1 MATKGD
7 KTMKKSIKITLI
19 VIAAALIWIASALV
33 VIIRET
39 ESQQTYMTLEEGL
52 IETATTSRFGYF
64 VPVGNECEFS
74 IKTDCPVDITSDI
87 KIFIGSKENE
97 PVYTASGVKTNS
109 TVTTGKLA
117 VGNQDVYISFEL
129 EDSDNIQ
136 VKENCQVKYTID
148 IKSQNYTLF
157 KNILFAIIVI
167 IVIPLAIFLFYLFN
181 KSKNYEKGYDER
193 QVKVRGIAYMN
204 ALFAAI
210 VSALGLGVLSLILD
224 TYPLSTSDT
233 TFAIIMISF
242 ATFAIFADK
251 NDAYLGLRGS
261 RRPLAILFGIAG
273 LLNLVVPAIDF
284 INETAKNYSESSIV
298 ISFSGG
304 KDSTVV
310 ADLVVRALSN
320 PSLVHIFGDTTLEF
334 PLTYEYEKRFRKQN
348 PKAIIKVAKN
358 KEQDFYKVCEDIGPP
373 ARMMRWCCSMFKTG
387 PITRVINN
395 LFKDTQILTFY
406 GIRKHESVSRSK
418 YDRVSSNTEGVKI
431 QKQTV
436 AAPIF
441 DWKDIDVWLY
451 MLTEELDFNDAYRLG
466 YDRVGCWCCPN
477 NNERAQFLS
486 KIYMPDEYKK
496 WHDFLVAF
504 AKRIGKPDPENYVD
518 SGNWKARQG
527 GNGVEA
533 AEDIKIKFTNCTAE
547 ENAKIYQLNKPVAD
561 SFYSLFNPFGIVSK
575 ELGRKMIEKLV

>member
-1 MATKGD
+1 MNNRYYIDGKPKALPIKKFADADIPKLIADLERYRTKNNYD
-7 KTMKKSIKITLI
+7 AFNRSLEIFKR
-19 VIAAALIWIASALV
+19 ANQDRLV
-33 VIIRET
+33 D
-39 ESQQTYMTLEEGL
+39 
-52 IETATTSRFGYF
+52 
-64 VPVGNECEFS
+64 
-74 IKTDCPVDITSDI
+74 IKT
-87 KIFIGSKENE
+87 E
-97 PVYTASGVKTNS
+97 
-109 TVTTGKLA
+109 
-117 VGNQDVYISFEL
+117 
-129 EDSDNIQ
+129 
-136 VKENCQVKYTID
+136 
-148 IKSQNYTLF
+148 
-157 KNILFAIIVI
+157 
-167 IVIPLAIFLFYLFN
+167 
-181 KSKNYEKGYDER
+181 
-193 QVKVRGIAYMN
+193 
-204 ALFAAI
+204 
-210 VSALGLGVLSLILD
+210 
-224 TYPLSTSDT
+224 
-233 TFAIIMISF
+233 
-242 ATFAIFADK
+242 
-251 NDAYLGLRGS
+251 
-261 RRPLAILFGIAG
+261 
-273 LLNLVVPAIDF
+273 AIDF

-496 WHDFLVAF
+496 WHEFLVAF

>member
-1 MATKGD
+1 M
-7 KTMKKSIKITLI
+7 
-19 VIAAALIWIASALV
+19 
-33 VIIRET
+33 
-39 ESQQTYMTLEEGL
+39 
-52 IETATTSRFGYF
+52 
-64 VPVGNECEFS
+64 
-74 IKTDCPVDITSDI
+74 
-87 KIFIGSKENE
+87 
-97 PVYTASGVKTNS
+97 
-109 TVTTGKLA
+109 
-117 VGNQDVYISFEL
+117 
-129 EDSDNIQ
+129 
-136 VKENCQVKYTID
+136 
-148 IKSQNYTLF
+148 
-157 KNILFAIIVI
+157 
-167 IVIPLAIFLFYLFN
+167 
-181 KSKNYEKGYDER
+181 
-193 QVKVRGIAYMN
+193 
-204 ALFAAI
+204 
-210 VSALGLGVLSLILD
+210 
-224 TYPLSTSDT
+224 
-233 TFAIIMISF
+233 
-242 ATFAIFADK
+242 
-251 NDAYLGLRGS
+251 
-261 RRPLAILFGIAG
+261 
-273 LLNLVVPAIDF
+273 
-284 INETAKNYSESSIV
+284 
-298 ISFSGG
+298 
-304 KDSTVV
+304 
-310 ADLVVRALSN
+310 
-320 PSLVHIFGDTTLEF
+320 HIFGDTTLEF

-466 YDRVGCWCCPN
+466 YDRVGCWCCHN

>member
-1 MATKGD
+1 MWCKNCNKEIFSKKCDVCGSTALEHAPFD
-7 KTMKKSIKITLI
+7 IYWCDHCKTPVIKQANAPDRAMCPLCGEKTRYLCSDLRP
-19 VIAAALIWIASALV
+19 VFP
-33 VIIRET
+33 
-39 ESQQTYMTLEEGL
+39 EERLL
-52 IETATTSRFGYF
+52 IELLLG
-64 VPVGNECEFS
+64 VPLKYINCSVWALNNRYYIDGKPKALPIKKFADADIPKLIADLERYRTKNNYDAFNRSLEIFKRANQDRLVD
-74 IKTDCPVDITSDI
+74 IKT
-87 KIFIGSKENE
+87 E
-97 PVYTASGVKTNS
+97 
-109 TVTTGKLA
+109 
-117 VGNQDVYISFEL
+117 
-129 EDSDNIQ
+129 
-136 VKENCQVKYTID
+136 
-148 IKSQNYTLF
+148 
-157 KNILFAIIVI
+157 
-167 IVIPLAIFLFYLFN
+167 
-181 KSKNYEKGYDER
+181 
-193 QVKVRGIAYMN
+193 
-204 ALFAAI
+204 
-210 VSALGLGVLSLILD
+210 
-224 TYPLSTSDT
+224 
-233 TFAIIMISF
+233 
-242 ATFAIFADK
+242 
-251 NDAYLGLRGS
+251 
-261 RRPLAILFGIAG
+261 
-273 LLNLVVPAIDF
+273 AIDF

-348 PKAIIKVAKN
+348 PKAIIMVAKN

-373 ARMMRWCCSMFKTG
+373 AQMMRWCCSMFKTG

-418 YDRVSSNTEGVKI
+418 YDRV
-431 QKQTV
+431 
-436 AAPIF
+436 
-441 DWKDIDVWLY
+441 
-451 MLTEELDFNDAYRLG
+451 
-466 YDRVGCWCCPN
+466 GCWCCPN

-486 KIYMPDEYKK
+486 KIFMPDEYKK

>member
-1 MATKGD
+1 MWCKNCNKEIFSKKCDVCGSTALEHAPFD
-7 KTMKKSIKITLI
+7 IYWCDHCKTPVIKQANAPDRAMCPLCGEKTRYLCSDLRP
-19 VIAAALIWIASALV
+19 VFP
-33 VIIRET
+33 
-39 ESQQTYMTLEEGL
+39 EERLL
-52 IETATTSRFGYF
+52 IELLLG
-64 VPVGNECEFS
+64 VPLKYINCSVWALNNRYYIDGKPKALPIKKFADADIPKLIADLERYRTKNNYDAFNSSLEIFKRANQDRLVE
-74 IKTDCPVDITSDI
+74 IKT
-87 KIFIGSKENE
+87 E
-97 PVYTASGVKTNS
+97 
-109 TVTTGKLA
+109 
-117 VGNQDVYISFEL
+117 
-129 EDSDNIQ
+129 
-136 VKENCQVKYTID
+136 
-148 IKSQNYTLF
+148 
-157 KNILFAIIVI
+157 
-167 IVIPLAIFLFYLFN
+167 
-181 KSKNYEKGYDER
+181 
-193 QVKVRGIAYMN
+193 
-204 ALFAAI
+204 
-210 VSALGLGVLSLILD
+210 
-224 TYPLSTSDT
+224 
-233 TFAIIMISF
+233 
-242 ATFAIFADK
+242 
-251 NDAYLGLRGS
+251 
-261 RRPLAILFGIAG
+261 
-273 LLNLVVPAIDF
+273 AIDF

-358 KEQDFYKVCEDIGPP
+358 KEQDFYKVCEDIRPP

-418 YDRVSSNTEGVKI
+418 YDRV
-431 QKQTV
+431 
-436 AAPIF
+436 
-441 DWKDIDVWLY
+441 
-451 MLTEELDFNDAYRLG
+451 
-466 YDRVGCWCCPN
+466 GCWCCPN

-486 KIYMPDEYKK
+486 KIFMPDEYKK

-533 AEDIKIKFTNCTAE
+533 AEDIKLKFTNCTAE
-547 ENAKIYQLNKPVAD
+547 ENAKIYQLNKPITD